1 MDTKSYGKAPQ
12 SLAIVGG
19 GRTCKFF
26 LKLFSLNVFTR
37 SKVKVVGVYDT
48 NPEGEGY
55 LMARDMGIYTTT
67 DLRELLRIEGLDAVI
82 ETTNS
87 QAALHELIRLRPEHV
102 GILELNI
109 ARWLLQFVAVDQK
122 RRPLEQQVLFEKM
135 ISEFLIQQVTQR
147 IVVLNTDFTIAEA
160 NAACLE
166 SIQKPRRDVIGA
178 PCYSVI
184 RGFNA
189 PCASTDFGLTCPMLE
204 TIRTGRSARVIQ
216 PDLKADDPLS
226 YSEIVT
232 YPIKDPNGEIVRIIE
247 IWRDI
252 SRDISSQWVQREKES
267 RADLEKL
274 IQEDRLI
281 SLGKLVASCV
291 HEINNPIQGLI
302 TFSHI
307 ILDMLKEGQLASDD
321 LDQLRNFAQL
331 MTTELERC
339 GSIVSGLLSFSR
351 ESSMEYRDTNLN
363 EVLSAVLNLISH
375 RIKLQ
380 DIELEVDL
388 APDISSIHGDANKL
402 QQCFLNLIFNS
413 IEAMTSGGHLKILS
427 RPDPKEESVR
437 VEICDTG
444 TGIAEED
451 QDHIFDPFFTTKPM
465 GKGTGLGLSIVYGV
479 VKSHGGKVEVKS
491 RVNEGTNFILH
502 FPIHTGD
509 WDILPHEEEGS

>member
-12 SLAIVGG
+12 NLAIVGG

-26 LKLFSLNVFTR
+26 LKLFSLNAFTR
-37 SKVKVVGVYDT
+37 FKIKVVGVCDT
-48 NPEGEGY
+48 NPEAEGY
-55 LMARDMGIYTTT
+55 RMARDMGIYTTT
-67 DLRELLRIEGLDAVI
+67 DLRELLQIEDLNAVI
-82 ETTNS
+82 ESTNS
-87 QAALHELIRLRPEHV
+87 REVLYDLIKLRPERV

-147 IVVLNTDFTIAEA
+147 ILVLNTDFTIAEA

-166 SIQKPRRDVIGA
+166 SIQKTRKDVIGA

-204 TIRTGRSARVIQ
+204 TIRTGRSSRVIE

-232 YPIKDPNGEIVRIIE
+232 YPIKDPNGDIVRIIE

-252 SRDISSQWVQREKES
+252 SRDISSQWIQRQKES
-267 RADLEKL
+267 KADLDKL

-307 ILDMLKEGQLASDD
+307 ILDILKEGKIGPEDAE
-321 LDQLRNFAQL
+321 QLRKFAEL
-331 MTTELERC
+331 MSTELERC
-339 GSIVSGLLSFSR
+339 GAIVSGLLSFSR

-363 EVLSAVLNLISH
+363 DVLTAVLNLTRH

-380 DIELEVDL
+380 DIELKVEL
-388 APDISSIHGDANKL
+388 APDMLSIHGDANKL

-413 IEAMTSGGHLKILS
+413 IEAMPSGGRLEIIS
-427 RPDPKEESVR
+427 RLDPKLESVS
-437 VEICDTG
+437 VEIHDTG
-444 TGIAEED
+444 VGISPENL
-451 QDHIFDPFFTTKPM
+451 DHIFDPFFTTKPM
-465 GKGTGLGLSIVYGV
+465 GEGTGLGLSIVYGV
-479 VKSHGGKVEVKS
+479 VKSHGGKVAVNS
-491 RVNEGTNFILH
+491 RVNEGTNFILQ
-502 FPIHTGD
+502 FPIPTGD
-509 WDILPHEEEGS
+509 WITLPHQEDAP

>member
-1 MDTKSYGKAPQ
+1 MDTSSYGKAPQ
-12 SLAIVGG
+12 NLAIVGG

-26 LKLFSLNVFTR
+26 LKLFSLAAFTR
-37 SKVKVVGVYDT
+37 FKIKVVGVFDI
-48 NPEGEGY
+48 NPEAEGY
-55 LMARDMGIYTTT
+55 RMARDMGIYTTT
-67 DLRELLRIEGLDAVI
+67 DLRELLQIEGLNAVI
-82 ETTNS
+82 ELTNS
-87 QAALHELIRLRPEHV
+87 REVLYDLIKLRPENV

-122 RRPLEQQVLFEKM
+122 RRPLEQQILFEKM
-135 ISEFLIQQVTQR
+135 LSEFLIQQVTQR
-147 IVVLNTDFTIAEA
+147 ILVLNTDFTIAEA

-166 SIQKPRRDVIGA
+166 SIQKRRKDVIGA
-178 PCYSVI
+178 PCYSII

-216 PDLKADDPLS
+216 PDLKTDDPLS

-232 YPIKDPNGEIVRIIE
+232 YPIKDPNGDIVRIIE

-267 RADLEKL
+267 RADLDKL

-307 ILDMLKEGQLASDD
+307 ILDILKEGKLGPEDAE
-321 LDQLRNFAQL
+321 QLRKFAEL
-331 MTTELERC
+331 MSTELERC
-339 GSIVSGLLSFSR
+339 GAIVSGLLSFSR

-363 EVLSAVLNLISH
+363 DVLTAVLNLIRH

-380 DIELEVDL
+380 DIELKVEL
-388 APDISSIHGDANKL
+388 AQDILSIHGDANKL

-413 IEAMTSGGHLKILS
+413 IEAMPSGGHLEIIS

-437 VEICDTG
+437 VEIRDTG
-444 TGIAEED
+444 VGISPED
-451 QDHIFDPFFTTKPM
+451 LDHIFDPFFTTKPM
-465 GKGTGLGLSIVYGV
+465 GQGTGLGLSIVYGV

-491 RVNEGTNFILH
+491 RVNEGTIFILR

-509 WDILPHEEEGS
+509 WIRLPHQEDAS